1 MVDSSSNPQEIQI
14 LAPSS
19 YTERGYGSVLAVS
32 NNKKYLAYCVG
43 NLIVIR
49 NLDSLS
55 ECRLFTGHSAKT
67 SAVSFSPSNV
77 FVATGDIQGHVK
89 IWFLDDFKIKKEY
102 NSCIGG
108 KVNGIAWTEDN
119 TKLLVYGDG
128 KQT

>member
-1 MVDSSSNPQEIQI
+1 MVDSSTNSQEIQI

-19 YTERGYGSVLAVS
+19 YTERGYSSVLSVS
-32 NNKKYLAYCVG
+32 NNKKFLAYCVG
-43 NLIVIR
+43 NLVVIR
-49 NLDSLS
+49 NLDSLND
-55 ECRLFTGHSAKT
+55 CRLFTGHSAKT

-77 FVATGDIQGHVK
+77 FVVSGDVQGNIK
-89 IWFLDDFKIKKEY
+89 IWFLDDMKVKKEY
-102 NSCIGG
+102 NACIGG